1 VPEIENLMEPVVIQ
15 SPVKGSWSFMN
26 PPGHHPDAKDFV
38 AVNSKGLP
46 YSSLNLALHIFYRL
60 KVENTFAWEKEVF
73 SPFNGTVVEVSNN
86 MHDRNNLNL
95 FRDIINGLVLAP
107 RCKNKGI
114 DFFLGNYIII
124 ESAEGIFALL
134 AHLKKGSVLVKEGQ
148 NVESGELIAQV
159 GNSGN
164 TIQPHLHFQLMAE
177 NDPGKSIPLP
187 FLLESCQC
195 KKQEILVGLPKNY
208 ESFKV

>member
-1 VPEIENLMEPVVIQ
+1 MEPVIIQ

-38 AVNSKGLP
+38 AVDSKGLP

-60 KVENTFAWEKEVF
+60 KVENTFAWGKDVF
-73 SPFNGTVVEVSNN
+73 SPFNGTVVDVSNN
-86 MHDRNNLNL
+86 TNDRKNLNL
-95 FRDIINGLVLAP
+95 FRDLIKGLILAP
-107 RCKNKGI
+107 RNKNKGI
-114 DFFLGNYIII
+114 GFFLGNYIII

-134 AHLKKGSVLVKEGQ
+134 AHLKKESILVKKGQ
-148 NVESGELIAQV
+148 SVESGELIAQV

-177 NDPGKSIPLP
+177 NDPSKSIPVP
-187 FLLESCQC
+187 FLLESCQRN
-195 KKQEILVGLPKNY
+195 KQENLVGLPNNY

>member
-1 VPEIENLMEPVVIQ
+1 MQPFVIQ
-15 SPVKGSWSFMN
+15 SPVKGSWAFMN

-38 AVNSKGLP
+38 AVDSKGLP

-73 SPFNGTVVEVSNN
+73 SPFKGTVVEVSNN
-86 MHDRNNLNL
+86 MNDRKNLNL
-95 FRDIINGLVLAP
+95 FRDLIKGLVLAP
-107 RCKNKGI
+107 RNKNKGI
-114 DFFLGNYIII
+114 DYFLGNYIII
-124 ESAEGIFALL
+124 QSVEGVFALL
-134 AHLKKGSVLVKEGQ
+134 AHLKKESILVKGGQ

-159 GNSGN
+159 GNLGN

-177 NDPGKSIPLP
+177 NDPSKSLPIP
-187 FLLESCQC
+187 FLLESCQRN
-195 KKQEILVGLPKNY
+195 KKEKFAGLPNNY